1 MVDLVSIAISK
12 NPSLGTLTGEA
23 NHVLILTKD
32 PLSQKNREIIQQ
44 AASECVPE
52 MHISAWAMYVTPDGE
67 RVQTRGD
74 TVLPKTDASGKIVRP
89 KLVSIDDALEVLS
102 PSKLVFLSVNFPGF
116 PDRYLEAKIPE
127 KYQGLI
133 EDAVRLPVP
142 RMWRN
147 TNDTDNDEVWAERCL
162 LRKELFLQEFKRHF
176 DKSFQAPEALTGE
189 DFQKALAEHRS
200 IITPPKTVK
209 RKAES
214 SDGKIQPS
222 LQSFFKKQRT
232 DVP

>member
-1 MVDLVSIAISK
+1 MVDLVSVAMSK
-12 NPSLGTLTGEA
+12 NPSLGTLTGEP

-52 MHISAWAMYVTPDGE
+52 MHISAWAMYVTTDGE
-67 RVQTRGD
+67 RVQMHH
-74 TVLPKTDASGKIVRP
+74 GKVDEADRDKMIN
-89 KLVSIDDALEVLS
+89 IDDAFEVLS

-147 TNDTDNDEVWAERCL
+147 SNDVDDDETWAQRCL

-176 DKSFQAPEALTGE
+176 DKSFQAPEVLTGE
-189 DFQKALAEHRS
+189 DFSKALAEHRS

-209 RKAES
+209 RKAQN

-232 DVP
+232 DGP